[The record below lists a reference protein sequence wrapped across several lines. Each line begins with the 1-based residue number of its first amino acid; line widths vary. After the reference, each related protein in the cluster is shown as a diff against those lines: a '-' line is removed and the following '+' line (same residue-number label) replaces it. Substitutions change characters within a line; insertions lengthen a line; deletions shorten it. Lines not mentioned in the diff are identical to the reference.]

1 MNTLIRTAG
10 LPLLFALCV
19 SASTGVAA
27 DSAGMQAA
35 PVQQPSGGAAGS
47 VAPGNVSNQAP
58 RAPMAP
64 RAPNAPAYNSNNYA
78 RSTAPEPSAQQ
89 RPSLEQQRRQ
99 IGREME
105 NQRKQ

>member
-1 MNTLIRTAG
+1 
-10 LPLLFALCV
+10 
-19 SASTGVAA
+19 
-27 DSAGMQAA
+27 
-35 PVQQPSGGAAGS
+35 
-47 VAPGNVSNQAP
+47 
-58 RAPMAP
+58 MAP
-64 RAPNAPAYNSNNYA
+64 RAPNAPAYNSNNNA

>member
-1 MNTLIRTAG
+1 MNTVIRTVG

-19 SASTGVAA
+19 AASSGAAA
-27 DSAGMQAA
+27 DSSGMRAA
-35 PVQQPSGGAAGS
+35 PVQQSSGGASGS
-47 VAPGNVSNQAP
+47 VAPGNATNQAP

-64 RAPNAPAYNSNNYA
+64 RAPNAPAYNSNNNA

-99 IGREME
+99 IGSEME